1 MTRAAG
7 RDEADVLVVGGGP
20 AGASAAAWLAE
31 AGRRVVLLERTPGP
45 HDKVCGEFL
54 SAEAAGPLR
63 SVGLDP
69 AALGAEPIER
79 ARVSAG
85 GRSASAA
92 LPFPAFG
99 ITRRTLD
106 EALLGAAAERGAEI
120 RRGVAVRSL
129 EPLGDGALARVSGGD
144 TDVRA
149 AFALLATGK
158 HDLRGRRRHAP
169 GRGDPI
175 GFKMHLALRPA
186 QARALEGHVELHL
199 FPGGYAG
206 LQPSPGGLA
215 NLCLVVER
223 RAHEALGRSWPRLL
237 DRVAPPGSLLAE
249 RIAGA
254 EARWP
259 RPLAVYGIPYG
270 FVARGAEPGAIARV
284 GDQLAVIPSLS
295 GDGMAIALHS
305 ARRAALAHLAGE
317 PPPDGA
323 LYARQ
328 VGLARLVAGLL
339 ARPLA
344 GPAAI
349 GLARRAPALIGA
361 AALATRI
368 PGGVGARG

>member
-1 MTRAAG
+1 
-7 RDEADVLVVGGGP
+7 VGGGP

-63 SVGLDP
+63 SLGLDP

-79 ARVSAG
+79 ARVAAG
-85 GRSASAA
+85 GARASAA

-99 ITRRTLD
+99 VTRRALD
-106 EALLGAAAERGAEI
+106 EALLRAAAERGAEI
-120 RRGVAVRSL
+120 RRGVAVRAL
-129 EPLGDGALARVSGGD
+129 EPLGLEPGSGAVARVSGGA
-144 TDVRA
+144 DVSA
-149 AFALLATGK
+149 DFALLATGK

-223 RAHEALGRSWPRLL
+223 GAHEALGRSWQHLL

-254 EARWP
+254 EPRWP

-270 FVARGAEPGAIARV
+270 FVARGAEAGAIGRV
-284 GDQLAVIPSLS
+284 GDQLAVIPSFT

-323 LYARQ
+323 AYRGQ
-328 VGLARLVAGLL
+328 VGLARLFLGLL
-339 ARPLA
+339 TGAA
-344 GPAAI
+344 GAAV
-349 GLARRAPALIGA
+349 GLARIAPGV
-361 AALATRI
+361 I
-368 PGGVGARG
+368 PGVVRLTRSPR